1 MSKQTIAIVLG
12 ALVLFATVVVGTL
25 AATSG
30 GSDEPVHTLDDGSLH
45 TGDLPTESTTEGEM
59 GMDHDMGSMP

>member
-1 MSKQTIAIVLG
+1 MSKQMIAIVLG
-12 ALVLFATVVVGTL
+12 AVILFAAVVVGTL

-30 GSDEPVHTLDDGSLH
+30 GSDAPVHTLDDGQLH
-45 TGDLPTESTTEGEM
+45 TGELETEPTDDDGM

>member
-1 MSKQTIAIVLG
+1 VSKQTIAIVLG
-12 ALVLFATVVVGTL
+12 ALVLFAAVLVGTL

-45 TGDLPTESTTEGEM
+45 TGETSTATTEDGM
-59 GMDHDMGSMP
+59 GTDHDMGSMP